1 MTDTQMYKILAERER
16 IMIQERELNRQLSD
30 LKEERKPLDDDI
42 EEFLGDEE
50 RIELSKWIIKRV
62 DRDGYPVPP
71 CSYVSVKAN
80 KKKLVAKKTAA

>member
-1 MTDTQMYKILAERER
+1 MTDMKIAKVLAERER
-16 IMIQERELNRQLSD
+16 YMIQERELNRQLKE
-30 LKEERKPLDDDI
+30 LKEERKPLDDEI
-42 EEFLGDEE
+42 EEFLGDDKE
-50 RIELSKWIIKRV
+50 IEISKWIIKRV